1 MNHLQN
7 LIIKIILEN
16 QKKSI
21 GVTELSKKYKVQTST
36 IYSWFRELN
45 IKPKKRGWRMIRDI
59 LKKKDR
65 GYMLWVDK
73 NNKLPDL
80 NVVKPTREYNEPSVR
95 VRQIVEETNNV
106 DKGFISM

>member
-1 MNHLQN
+1 
-7 LIIKIILEN
+7 
-16 QKKSI
+16 
-21 GVTELSKKYKVQTST
+21 
-36 IYSWFRELN
+36 
-45 IKPKKRGWRMIRDI
+45 MIRDI